1 MEREPNWEEQ
11 LLKELGFEHVH
22 QLRRY
27 LNKLCAFLQSLEP
40 QEQRVLLA
48 SLPSEEDALR
58 SLRLDITPEELGDLL
73 RKRVDNCSG
82 VFLGARKFMADDD
95 SDEAQET

>member
-1 MEREPNWEEQ
+1 
-11 LLKELGFEHVH
+11 
-22 QLRRY
+22 
-27 LNKLCAFLQSLEP
+27 
-40 QEQRVLLA
+40 LLA